1 MFKPAYL
8 YIFVYLVIF
17 LSDKKGKFTNRFRY
31 SAPELDFDF
40 IVLNFFVIQSVIF
53 SQMGSFDF

>member
-40 IVLNFFVIQSVIF
+40 IVLDFFLNSKRNFLLN
-53 SQMGSFDF
+53 

>member
-17 LSDKKGKFTNRFRY
+17 LSDKKGKFTNCFRY
-31 SAPELDFDF
+31 SAPELDIDF
-40 IVLNFFVIQSVIF
+40 IVLDFFEFKSVIF

>member
-40 IVLNFFVIQSVIF
+40 IVLDFFEF
-53 SQMGSFDF
+53 KT

>member
-40 IVLNFFVIQSVIF
+40 IVLNFFVFQSVIF